1 MRLDGLL
8 MPAGKMAERYS
19 YMENLSEAEIE
30 QTDLVLAP
38 LNESEDPDS
47 FVDSW
52 QLPCHSLI
60 LSSNSAVF
68 SASKRHAS
76 CMQTEKNGEGKR
88 VIRLPL
94 SETAAGVLL
103 HYCYGVMSDVDFN
116 LLEDEQ
122 VIELAKISNMK
133 ALPGESYSHSEA
145 YCSLMSE

>member
-1 MRLDGLL
+1 
-8 MPAGKMAERYS
+8 MPAEKMAERHG

-38 LNESEDPDS
+38 LNESSEDPDS
-47 FVDSW
+47 FKDSW

-94 SETAAGVLL
+94 SKTAADILL

-122 VIELAKISNMK
+122 VIELARISNMK

-145 YCSLMSE
+145 YCSLTSE